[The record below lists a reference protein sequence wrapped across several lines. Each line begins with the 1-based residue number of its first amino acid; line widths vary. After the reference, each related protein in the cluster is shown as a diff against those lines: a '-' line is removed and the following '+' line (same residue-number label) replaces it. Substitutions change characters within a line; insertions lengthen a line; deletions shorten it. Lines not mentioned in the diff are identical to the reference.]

1 MSRFLVRHKWAVLA
15 AAALIAV
22 VVIGVVRAMG
32 RAPVVT
38 VARAQ
43 RGDLSLRIAASGL
56 VEADSSDLS
65 FEASGRIS
73 GLYAAEG
80 DAVSRSQLLA
90 RISPIGGLPG
100 TLVGQD
106 AIQSPFDGTVVEVYL
121 RPGAV
126 VQPGQAVLRVV
137 SAAGGWVTAFIE
149 SEDAAYLSPGDRF
162 ACRAGGYLSRAW
174 DVAVEQV
181 GREAVLRRDLPGASR
196 QVRVRMLPV
205 QGALPLSP
213 GTEVDIDGEVI
224 MAHDAVLIPAACV
237 IRDGP
242 EDFVWTVEGGTVRR
256 RDVRVGPNNFDQIQV
271 LEGLREGEAAILDGK
286 SGLRE
291 GMRVDAR
298 ERPSPGSDGAGD
310 AR

>member
-15 AAALIAV
+15 AIVLILVAV
-22 VVIGVVRAMG
+22 MGVVRAMG
-32 RAPVVT
+32 RAPEVT
-38 VARAQ
+38 VARAH
-43 RGDLSLRIAASGL
+43 RGDLRLRIAASGL

-73 GLYAAEG
+73 ALYVAEG
-80 DAVSRSQLLA
+80 DPVARSQLLA
-90 RISPIGGLPG
+90 RISPVGGLPG
-100 TLVGQD
+100 ATLGQD

-121 RPGAV
+121 RRGSI

-174 DVAVEQV
+174 DVTVDQV
-181 GREAVLRRDLPGASR
+181 GREAVVRRDLPGASR

-205 QGALPLSP
+205 QGALPLAP
-213 GTEVDIDGEVI
+213 GTEVDIDGEVTL
-224 MAHDAVLIPAACV
+224 AHDAVLIPAACIV
-237 IRDGP
+237 REGPRDL
-242 EDFVWTVEGGTVRR
+242 VWTVEGGQAWR
-256 RDVRVGPNNFDQIQV
+256 RDVQVGPNNFDQIQI
-271 LEGLREGEAAILDGK
+271 LEGLREGEAVIVDGK
-286 SGLRE
+286 ADLRE

-298 ERPSPGSDGAGD
+298 EEPSPAGD
-310 AR
+310 RAGGAR